1 MTDGKQQFQDLAG
14 AYQKC
19 RPSYPDEIFRT
30 LHRYVSA
37 AGLST
42 RRIIDVGS
50 GTGIS
55 TRLLAQ
61 NFGQEYSIIGVEPGK
76 AMLEQAHAG
85 SGEFKNITFVNGA
98 AENLPIE
105 TASAELITV
114 AQAAHWFDRGLF
126 YAETARILE
135 PGGYLGIM
143 QNNRRWDEDEFQGL
157 FEDFLE
163 KYSPNYTRY
172 YRDFDFLGELQN
184 SDHFNNAEKI
194 VERWERSMTA
204 DEFVGLCLSTTYIDR
219 IVKKLGR
226 DETVVLIRKLISA
239 HHKTGQPVVV
249 PYRTELYLA
258 RRSK

>member
-1 MTDGKQQFQDLAG
+1 MTDRKQQFQDLAG
-14 AYQKC
+14 TYQKC

-30 LHRYVSA
+30 LHRYVSDA
-37 AGLST
+37 KLST

-61 NFGQEYSIIGVEPGK
+61 NFGSQYKIIGVEPGK
-76 AMLEQAHAG
+76 SMLEQANA
-85 SGEFKNITFVNGA
+85 SSAEFPNITFVNGA
-98 AENLPIE
+98 AENLPIRA
-105 TASAELITV
+105 ASAELVTV
-114 AQAAHWFDRGLF
+114 AQAAHWFDRPLF
-126 YAETARILE
+126 YTEAARVLE

-143 QNNRRWDEDEFQGL
+143 QNNRRWDEDKFQGL

-172 YRDFDFLGELQN
+172 YRSFDFLGEMQN
-184 SDHFNNAEKI
+184 HDGFVSAEKI
-194 VERWERSMTA
+194 VGRWERTMTA

-226 DETVVLIRKLISA
+226 DETVDLIRKLISD
-239 HHKTGQPVVV
+239 HHQPGQPVIV

-258 RRSK
+258 RRND